1 MGKFDEATYEYFSDP
16 EYFADLIN
24 AGCFEG
30 KEIVCADRLEQ
41 LSERTQEEGKKGPK
55 STYRDLRIMRYDA
68 AEYQRQANAH
78 RRKKEEGA

>member
-1 MGKFDEATYEYFSDP
+1 MGKFDEATYEYFSNP

-41 LSERTQEEGKKGPK
+41 LSERTQ
-55 STYRDLRIMRYDA
+55 LRPGVSGTR
-68 AEYQRQANAH
+68 
-78 RRKKEEGA
+78 G

>member
-1 MGKFDEATYEYFSDP
+1 MVYRQMNNIHP
-16 EYFADLIN
+16 
-24 AGCFEG
+24 
-30 KEIVCADRLEQ
+30 
-41 LSERTQEEGKKGPK
+41 SERTQEEGKKGPK